1 MKCFSAAI
9 ASVRV
14 WDQLLDCML
23 ASLASLCWGVKVA
36 VLLKEQDA
44 CLVVRQDPTNSSAV
58 LCSCGKADV
67 LHKIALSPIVL
78 WLLLASAAVL
88 QPVSL
93 QQLTCCGCSGGLGDL
108 CVCVLGRSAGGGI
121 RRTGRK
127 FSGSSGLSRK
137 KNAICHYWS
146 QRLEPQGYSC
156 ICKAEEA
163 TLM

>member
-1 MKCFSAAI
+1 
-9 ASVRV
+9 
-14 WDQLLDCML
+14 ML

-93 QQLTCCGCSGGLGDL
+93 QQLTCCGHSGGLGDL
-108 CVCVLGRSAGGGI
+108 CVCVLGRSAGDQRNWEEVFWKLRVEQKKKCHLPLLVPEVRASRLLMHLQSRSYSDVTEYLRMGI
-121 RRTGRK
+121 
-127 FSGSSGLSRK
+127 
-137 KNAICHYWS
+137 
-146 QRLEPQGYSC
+146 PQ
-156 ICKAEEA
+156 
-163 TLM
+163 L

>member
-1 MKCFSAAI
+1 
-9 ASVRV
+9 
-14 WDQLLDCML
+14 ML

-93 QQLTCCGCSGGLGDL
+93 QQLTCCGHSGGLGDL
-108 CVCVLGRSAGGGI
+108 CVCVCWGEVLVEGSEELG
-121 RRTGRK
+121 
-127 FSGSSGLSRK
+127 GSF
-137 KNAICHYWS
+137 
-146 QRLEPQGYSC
+146 LEAQG
-156 ICKAEEA
+156 
-163 TLM
+163 